1 MKRSEDSYRTIS
13 IAYVRIDPELAAT
26 LAAIVDEGTL
36 DAASRRLQITPSA
49 VSQRLKTLEQ
59 QLGRILVVRTKPAQL
74 TEAGEAVVRL
84 ARQIALLEHDALLGV
99 GIDEVAESRRIS
111 IPLAVNA
118 DSMATWF
125 LAPLSRLAAGHDI
138 DFDLHRDDQNFT
150 ARLLESGTVMA
161 AVTSE
166 AAPVAGCSVSPLG
179 VLEYRAM
186 AEPGFAARWFAD
198 GVTAEALRVA
208 PFVDF
213 DRRDTLQHEW
223 LRAMSVSEAGV
234 PRHYVPASH
243 DYALA
248 VGLGLG
254 WGMVPLLQEPS
265 GLIPL
270 GGPTLRVQLYW
281 QQWNL
286 RSELLDTIA
295 AEIAAE
301 ARRVLGETPVTPKRS
316 RPGSRPKRGRAAG
329 G

>member
-1 MKRSEDSYRTIS
+1 M
-13 IAYVRIDPELAAT
+13 RIDPELAAT
-26 LAAIVDEGTL
+26 VAAVADEGTL
-36 DAASRRLQITPSA
+36 DAASRRLRITPSA
-49 VSQRLKTLEQ
+49 VSQRLKSLEQ
-59 QLGRILVVRTKPAQL
+59 QLGRVLVVRSKPVQL

-84 ARQIALLEHDALLGV
+84 ARQVALLEHDALSGLGLD
-99 GIDEVAESRRIS
+99 GGGSRIS

-125 LAPLSRLAAGHDI
+125 LPPLARLSAVHDI
-138 DFDLHRDDQNFT
+138 DVDLHRDDQNFT

-166 AAPVAGCSVSPLG
+166 NEPVAGCSVSSLG

-186 AEPGFAARWFAD
+186 AEPAFARRWFAD
-198 GVTAEALRVA
+198 GVTADALTRA

-213 DRRDTLQHEW
+213 DRRDALQHEW
-223 LRAMSVSEAGV
+223 LRERGVAHHGV

-248 VGLGLG
+248 VELGLG
-254 WGMVPLLQEPS
+254 WGMVPVLQRSE
-265 GLIPL
+265 GLVPL
-270 GGPTLRVQLYW
+270 GGPTLRVALYW

-286 RSELLDTIA
+286 RSALLDIIA

-301 ARRVLGETPVTPKRS
+301 ARRVLR
-316 RPGSRPKRGRAAG
+316 
-329 G
+329 

>member
-1 MKRSEDSYRTIS
+1 MK
-13 IAYVRIDPELAAT
+13 IDPELAAT
-26 LAAIVDEGTL
+26 VAAVADEGTL
-36 DAASRRLQITPSA
+36 DAASRRLRITPSA

-59 QLGRILVVRTKPAQL
+59 QLGRVLVVRSKPVRL

-84 ARQIALLEHDALLGV
+84 ARQIALLEHDALGGLGL
-99 GIDEVAESRRIS
+99 GGDAPRTG

-125 LAPLSRLAAGHDI
+125 LRPLARLSAEHDI

-166 AAPVAGCSVSPLG
+166 DTPVAGCSVSPLG

-186 AEPGFAARWFAD
+186 AESGYARRWFAG
-198 GVTAEALRVA
+198 GVTQEALSAA

-223 LRAMSVSEAGV
+223 LREMGVAHQGV

-248 VGLGLG
+248 VQLGLG
-254 WGMVPLLQEPS
+254 WGMVPLLQDS
-265 GLIPL
+265 AGLVAL
-270 GGPTLRVQLYW
+270 GGPTLRVKLYW

-286 RSELLDTIA
+286 RSRLLDTIA
-295 AEIAAE
+295 AEVAAE
-301 ARRVLGETPVTPKRS
+301 ARSVL
-316 RPGSRPKRGRAAG
+316 A
-329 G
+329 

>member
-1 MKRSEDSYRTIS
+1 MK
-13 IAYVRIDPELAAT
+13 IDPELAAT
-26 LAAIVDEGTL
+26 VAAVADEGTL
-36 DAASRRLQITPSA
+36 DAASRRLRITPSA
-49 VSQRLKTLEQ
+49 VSQRLKALEQ
-59 QLGRILVVRTKPAQL
+59 QLGRILVVRSRPVVL

-84 ARQIALLEHDALLGV
+84 ARQITLLEHDALGSV
-99 GIDEVAESRRIS
+99 GLADGSGDARIG

-125 LAPLSRLAAGHDI
+125 LPPLARLSARRGI

-166 AAPVAGCSVSPLG
+166 SEPVSGCSVTPLG
-179 VLEYRAM
+179 VLEYRAVAAAPF
-186 AEPGFAARWFAD
+186 AERWFAG
-198 GVTAEALRVA
+198 GVTAEALAVA

-213 DRRDTLQHEW
+213 DRRDSLQHDW
-223 LRAMSVSEAGV
+223 LRAMGVAPQEV

-248 VGLGLG
+248 VEHGMG
-254 WGMVPLLQEPS
+254 WGMLPLPQARD
-265 GLIPL
+265 GLVRL
-270 GGPTLRVQLYW
+270 GGPTLRVGLYW

-286 RSELLDTIA
+286 RSELLDDIA

-301 ARRVLGETPVTPKRS
+301 AASVLRT
-316 RPGSRPKRGRAAG
+316 
-329 G
+329 

>member
-1 MKRSEDSYRTIS
+1 M
-13 IAYVRIDPELAAT
+13 RIDPELAAT
-26 LAAIVDEGTL
+26 LAAVADEGTL
-36 DAASRRLQITPSA
+36 DAASRRLRITPSA
-49 VSQRLKTLEQ
+49 VSQRLRTLEQ
-59 QLGRILVVRTKPAQL
+59 QLGRVLVVRSKPARL
-74 TEAGEAVVRL
+74 TAAGESVVRL
-84 ARQIALLEHDALLGV
+84 ARQIALLEQDALAGL
-99 GIDEVAESRRIS
+99 GIDDASLPQRPV

-125 LAPLSRLAAGHDI
+125 LPPLARLSAQHGV

-166 AAPVAGCSVSPLG
+166 HAPVAGCSVSPLG
-179 VLEYRAM
+179 VLEYRAAAS
-186 AEPGFAARWFAD
+186 AEYVQRWFPE
-198 GVTAEALRVA
+198 GVTEEALASA

-223 LRAMSVSEAGV
+223 LRTQGLTPQGI

-248 VGLGLG
+248 VELGLG
-254 WGMVPLLQEPS
+254 WGMVPRLQRTD
-265 GLIPL
+265 GLVDL
-270 GGPTLRVQLYW
+270 GGPPLRVALFW

-286 RSELLDTIA
+286 RSALLDTIA

-301 ARRVLGETPVTPKRS
+301 ARAVLQP
-316 RPGSRPKRGRAAG
+316 
-329 G
+329 

>member
-1 MKRSEDSYRTIS
+1 M
-13 IAYVRIDPELAAT
+13 RIDPELAAT
-26 LAAIVDEGTL
+26 IAAVADEGTL
-36 DAASRRLQITPSA
+36 DAASRVLRITPSA

-59 QLGRILVVRTKPAQL
+59 QLGRVLVVRSKPARL

-84 ARQIALLEHDALLGV
+84 ARQIALLEHDALGGLGLD
-99 GIDEVAESRRIS
+99 GETPRPR

-125 LAPLSRLAAGHDI
+125 LPPLARLSTALGVDV
-138 DFDLHRDDQNFT
+138 DLHRDDQNFT

-166 AAPVAGCSVSPLG
+166 ATPVAGCSVSPLG

-186 AEPGFAARWFAD
+186 AERAYVDRWFAD
-198 GVTAEALRVA
+198 GVTPQTLAAA

-223 LRAMSVSEAGV
+223 LATRGVAAAGV

-248 VGLGLG
+248 VRLGLG
-254 WGMVPLLQEPS
+254 WGMVPRLQDD
-265 GLIPL
+265 GDLVDL
-270 GGPTLRVQLYW
+270 GGPPLRVALYW

-295 AEIAAE
+295 VEVAAE
-301 ARRVLGETPVTPKRS
+301 ARRVL
-316 RPGSRPKRGRAAG
+316 AA
-329 G
+329 

>member
-1 MKRSEDSYRTIS
+1 M
-13 IAYVRIDPELAAT
+13 RIDPELAAT
-26 LAAIVDEGTL
+26 VAAVADEGTL
-36 DAASRRLQITPSA
+36 DAASRRLRITPSA
-49 VSQRLKTLEQ
+49 VSQRLKALEQ
-59 QLGRILVVRTKPAQL
+59 QLGRILVVRTKPATL

-84 ARQIALLEHDALLGV
+84 ARQIALLEHDALAGV
-99 GIDEVAESRRIS
+99 GVDDGDGSRRTS

-125 LAPLSRLAAGHDI
+125 LAPLARLSARHGI

-166 AAPVAGCSVSPLG
+166 ASPVAGCSVAPLG
-179 VLEYRAM
+179 MIEYRAVAAPAF
-186 AEPGFAARWFAD
+186 AERWFAD
-198 GVTAEALRVA
+198 GADRAALAAA

-223 LRAMSVSEAGV
+223 LRAQGVPHQGV

-248 VGLGLG
+248 VQLGLG
-254 WGMVPLLQEPS
+254 WGMLPRLQEVP
-265 GLIPL
+265 GLVPL
-270 GGPTLRVQLYW
+270 GGPPLRVKLYW

-286 RSELLDTIA
+286 RSDLLDTIA
-295 AEIAAE
+295 AEVADE
-301 ARRVLGETPVTPKRS
+301 ARRILQ
-316 RPGSRPKRGRAAG
+316 A
-329 G
+329 

>member
-1 MKRSEDSYRTIS
+1 
-13 IAYVRIDPELAAT
+13 VRIDPELAAT
-26 LAAIVDEGTL
+26 IAAVVDEGSL
-36 DAASRRLQITPSA
+36 DAASRRLRITPSA
-49 VSQRLKTLEQ
+49 VSQRLKALEQ
-59 QLGRILVVRTKPAQL
+59 QLGRVLLVRSKPVRL
-74 TEAGEAVVRL
+74 TESGEAVVRL
-84 ARQIALLEHDALLGV
+84 ARQIALLEHDALSRLGLEAV
-99 GIDEVAESRRIS
+99 GARIS

-125 LAPLSRLAAGHDI
+125 LPPLARLSAAHDI

-186 AEPGFAARWFAD
+186 AERGYADRWFAD
-198 GVTAEALRVA
+198 GASREALRRA

-213 DRRDTLQHEW
+213 DRRDALQHEW
-223 LRAMSVSEAGV
+223 LEAMGVPHHGV

-248 VGLGLG
+248 VQIGLG
-254 WGMVPLLQEPS
+254 WGMVPVLQES
-265 GLIPL
+265 AGLVPL
-270 GGPTLRVQLYW
+270 GGPTLQVALHW

-286 RSELLDTIA
+286 RSSLLDAIA

-301 ARRVLGETPVTPKRS
+301 ARRVLR
-316 RPGSRPKRGRAAG
+316 
-329 G
+329 

>member
-1 MKRSEDSYRTIS
+1 MRGSDGFFRTIS
-13 IAYVRIDPELAAT
+13 IPNVRIDPELATT

-36 DAASRRLQITPSA
+36 DAASRRLRITPSA
-49 VSQRLKTLEQ
+49 VSQRLKMLEQ
-59 QLGRILVVRTKPAQL
+59 QLGRILLVRAKPARV

-84 ARQIALLEHDALLGV
+84 ARQVALLEHDGLLGV
-99 GIDEVAESRRIS
+99 GIDEAGGTRRIS

-125 LAPLSRLAAGHDI
+125 LAPLARLSAGHDI

-186 AEPGFAARWFAD
+186 AEPGFAARWFPE
-198 GVTAEALRVA
+198 GVTTEALGSA

-223 LRAMSVSEAGV
+223 LRAMSVGQEGV
-234 PRHYVPASH
+234 PRHYVPASN

-254 WGMVPLLQEPS
+254 WGMVPLLQERP
-265 GLIPL
+265 GLVPL
-270 GGPTLRVQLYW
+270 GGPTLRVELYW

-295 AEIAAE
+295 GEVAAE
-301 ARRVLGETPVTPKRS
+301 ARRVLGGTGVTQPAS
-316 RPGSRPKRGRAAG
+316 RPEPPRRPGRAAAG
-329 G
+329 

>member
-1 MKRSEDSYRTIS
+1 M
-13 IAYVRIDPELAAT
+13 RIDPELAAT
-26 LAAIVDEGTL
+26 VAAVVDEGTL
-36 DAASRRLQITPSA
+36 DAAARRLQITPSA
-49 VSQRLKTLEQ
+49 VSQRLKALEQ
-59 QLGRILVVRTKPAQL
+59 QLGRVLVVRSKPARL

-84 ARQIALLEHDALLGV
+84 ARQIALLERDALAGM
-99 GIDEVAESRRIS
+99 DAEGGTQRIS
-111 IPLAVNA
+111 IRLAVNA

-125 LAPLSRLAAGHDI
+125 LPPLARLAESHDL
-138 DFDLHRDDQNFT
+138 DFDLHRDDQDFT

-166 AAPVAGCSVSPLG
+166 ETPVAGCSVSPLG

-186 AEPGFAARWFAD
+186 ATKVFADRWFRD
-198 GVTAEALRVA
+198 GVSREALAVA

-223 LRAMSVSEAGV
+223 LRAQGVPQQGV

-254 WGMVPLLQEPS
+254 WGMLPLPQQPD
-265 GLIPL
+265 GLVEL
-270 GGPTLRVQLYW
+270 GGPTLRIRLFW

-301 ARRVLGETPVTPKRS
+301 ARRVLRS
-316 RPGSRPKRGRAAG
+316 RSAAG
-329 G
+329 

>member
-1 MKRSEDSYRTIS
+1 MK
-13 IAYVRIDPELAAT
+13 IAPELAAT

-36 DAASRRLQITPSA
+36 DAASKRLQITPSA
-49 VSQRLKTLEQ
+49 VSQRLKALEQ
-59 QLGRILVVRTKPAQL
+59 QLGRILVVRTKPARL

-84 ARQIALLEHDALLGV
+84 ARQVALLEHDALVGV
-99 GIDEVAESRRIS
+99 GIDDADDARRITV
-111 IPLAVNA
+111 PLAVNA

-125 LAPLSRLAAGHDI
+125 LAPLARLSAAHDI

-166 AAPVAGCSVSPLG
+166 EAPVAGCSVSPLG

-186 AEPGFAARWFAD
+186 ADPAFAARWFSE
-198 GVTAEALRVA
+198 GVTTTALAAA

-223 LRAMSVSEAGV
+223 LRAMSVGQEGV

-248 VGLGLG
+248 VTLGLG
-254 WGMVPLLQEPS
+254 WGMVPLLQES
-265 GLIPL
+265 AGLVPL
-270 GGPTLRVQLYW
+270 GGPILRVQLYW

-295 AEIAAE
+295 AEVATE
-301 ARRVLGETPVTPKRS
+301 ARRVLGGAPVS
-316 RPGSRPKRGRAAG
+316 RRRTNPASPPSRGRAATG
-329 G
+329 

>member
-1 MKRSEDSYRTIS
+1 MKRSADSYRTIS

-254 WGMVPLLQEPS
+254 WGMVPLLQESS